1 MLGKYEVLA
10 LCIVWG
16 WQTPRVDVA
25 RGDCVR
31 RWSIMPATKAR
42 IIDINGMI
50 YGEHG
55 DGAGYLVAHNYGL
68 LWRLVLCREL
78 ECSLEWIAEAWIRG
92 YSVA

>member
-1 MLGKYEVLA
+1 MGRPHSHPCSPVLGKYEVLA

-42 IIDINGMI
+42 IMDINGII
-50 YGEHG
+50 YEEHG
-55 DGAGYLVAHNYGL
+55 DGSG
-68 LWRLVLCREL
+68 
-78 ECSLEWIAEAWIRG
+78 
-92 YSVA
+92 